1 MEIENI
7 NENNASQIKQF
18 IQRIPGF
25 EIEEKI
31 LSKVTIL
38 KENDII
44 KGMISYENYVSNG
57 LIRYFIFQK
66 DVAFEDL
73 ELLFK
78 EMVKRIKTEGISKII
93 TIIQQ
98 DELKSFFEK
107 LKFNEIAIDKIYIGE
122 KELRSFLKE
131 PAMAM
136 IYNV

>member
-1 MEIENI
+1 
-7 NENNASQIKQF
+7 
-18 IQRIPGF
+18 
-25 EIEEKI
+25 
-31 LSKVTIL
+31 
-38 KENDII
+38 
-44 KGMISYENYVSNG
+44 
-57 LIRYFIFQK
+57 
-66 DVAFEDL
+66 
-73 ELLFK
+73 
-78 EMVKRIKTEGISKII
+78 MVKRIKTEGISKII